1 MKRKHTGGRRALLV
15 LVLLASL
22 AGAGFLGY
30 LGVMELKE
38 SKVGSDFYAG
48 LASSAKVEVP
58 PAPTPALTDANTP
71 VPLDGPD
78 PDAPEELS
86 LPEDDVTLFLP
97 TPEPTAT
104 PRTSVMDFAALRQTC
119 PDLVGWIRL
128 EDSIIDYPVVQGT
141 DNDYYLHHLADGTE
155 NKSGAIMMDVANA
168 ADFTDAVTILHG
180 HHMRGGA
187 MFGHL
192 SDYKKESYYQTHAV
206 LKLFTPAGDY
216 DVAVFAACMV
226 NGYAFGYPV
235 SFADE
240 TEFDAFVRKAVSST
254 PYETGV
260 SVSYGDRILV
270 LSTCAY
276 SFEGARY
283 VVMGK
288 MLEPEAAP

>member
-1 MKRKHTGGRRALLV
+1 MTMKREHTGARRALLV

-22 AGAGFLGY
+22 AGAGLLGY
-30 LGVMELKE
+30 LGAMELKE
-38 SKVGSDFYAG
+38 SKDGSDFYAG
-48 LASSAKVEVP
+48 LASAAKEMT
-58 PAPTPALTDANTP
+58 PAPTPALTDAVTP
-71 VPLDGPD
+71 APLAEPE
-78 PDAPEELS
+78 PDAPEQFSPAE
-86 LPEDDVTLFLP
+86 EDITLFLP
-97 TPEPTAT
+97 TPEPTPT
-104 PRTSVMDFAALRQTC
+104 PRTSAMDFAVLWQTC

-128 EDSIIDYPVVQGT
+128 ADSIIDYPVVQGE
-141 DNDYYLHHLADGTE
+141 DNEYYLYHLADGTE
-155 NKSGAIMMDVANA
+155 NKSGSIMMDVANA

-192 SDYKKESYYQTHAV
+192 SDFKKESYYQAHPV
-206 LKLFTPAGDY
+206 LRLFTPAGDY
-216 DVAVFAACMV
+216 DVAVFAACTV
-226 NGYAFGYPV
+226 NGYTFGYPV

-240 TEFDAFVRKAVSST
+240 AEFDAFVRKAVSST

-260 SVSYGDRILV
+260 SVSWGDRILV

-288 MLEPEAAP
+288 ILEEAAP